1 MILRSYPRSFRRMLV
16 IGFGLVVIP
25 SAIGLI
31 GSAIS
36 VTQLATRGERA
47 VVEAARA
54 TQTARRLGEA
64 LSELER
70 NARQFAILGDTEVL
84 EAYDGNRRRLSS
96 AAEDFLAT
104 NPDLLQRAQVQR
116 IMTLE
121 TEVEATLQQRQ
132 VDASLDAA
140 LDKLGHMSA
149 LARDLQ
155 QRVSESVERDA
166 AELKSEAAR
175 SRTIA
180 LVQVVALLPMIGILV
195 VGFTVLIAR
204 PIRELDTAIRRL
216 GRGQFAEPVRVR
228 GPDDLEDLG
237 RRLDWMRTELVGLE
251 QEKNRFL
258 REISHALKTP
268 LTALREGTAL
278 LHEGDLGQLTGEQ
291 RAVTEI
297 LYRQTLELQR
307 LIQDLLQYGAAQ
319 VGRTALAPVTADLRA
334 LVEGVVERHRLVIQS
349 RGITVHV
356 AAEPIA
362 VRVDADKFR
371 TILDNLLSNAVKFSP
386 DRSHIRI
393 AARRHDGAVVLDVA
407 DEGPGIDAADA
418 VRIFEPFVQGRALP
432 SGTIPGTGIGL
443 SLVRE
448 HARAHGGK
456 VELVESP
463 AGAWFR
469 VTLMESAT

>member
-1 MILRSYPRSFRRMLV
+1 
-16 IGFGLVVIP
+16 
-25 SAIGLI
+25 
-31 GSAIS
+31 
-36 VTQLATRGERA
+36 

-180 LVQVVALLPMIGILV
+180 LVSWWRCCP
-195 VGFTVLIAR
+195 
-204 PIRELDTAIRRL
+204 
-216 GRGQFAEPVRVR
+216 
-228 GPDDLEDLG
+228 
-237 RRLDWMRTELVGLE
+237 
-251 QEKNRFL
+251 
-258 REISHALKTP
+258 
-268 LTALREGTAL
+268 
-278 LHEGDLGQLTGEQ
+278 
-291 RAVTEI
+291 
-297 LYRQTLELQR
+297 
-307 LIQDLLQYGAAQ
+307 
-319 VGRTALAPVTADLRA
+319 
-334 LVEGVVERHRLVIQS
+334 
-349 RGITVHV
+349 
-356 AAEPIA
+356 
-362 VRVDADKFR
+362 
-371 TILDNLLSNAVKFSP
+371 
-386 DRSHIRI
+386 
-393 AARRHDGAVVLDVA
+393 
-407 DEGPGIDAADA
+407 
-418 VRIFEPFVQGRALP
+418 
-432 SGTIPGTGIGL
+432 
-443 SLVRE
+443 
-448 HARAHGGK
+448 
-456 VELVESP
+456 
-463 AGAWFR
+463 
-469 VTLMESAT
+469 